1 MGNLVG
7 GKCLAAF
14 LPSSN
19 VESVLCLQ
27 PLSKYYAMREG
38 QFYLSITTEKRVQ
51 QSTKENCDGK
61 EANATTK
68 ANSHSISCSTLGS
81 VGWHVCIRRL
91 GGKCQHERS
100 LGHAAKQHRARNACP

>member
-27 PLSKYYAMREG
+27 PLSEYCAMREG
-38 QFYLSITTEKRVQ
+38 KFYLVGVVTMRRSRRSSSFVPLVPLAPLIW
-51 QSTKENCDGK
+51 
-61 EANATTK
+61 
-68 ANSHSISCSTLGS
+68 GS
-81 VGWHVCIRRL
+81 F
-91 GGKCQHERS
+91 ERDS
-100 LGHAAKQHRARNACP
+100 NVT